1 MDDKNVLGDMTL
13 LAVMLAVAAA
23 LLVWRMLARIQQ
35 QKRALLSIQKRLT
48 QAQQI
53 AHLGSWDWN
62 IATDEWCWSEQAY
75 HIFGFAQQFDGS
87 RAAILR
93 AIDPDDRAHVE
104 ECLQLALENPDS
116 CYVVQYRV
124 VRPDGTV
131 RVVVERIE
139 VTCNVA
145 RQPTHMMGVVQD
157 VTERKR
163 VEQQL
168 LLFDHVFKQSSE
180 GIVLTNANREIV
192 EINESFSR
200 ITGYSREEALGQ
212 NPCLIKLEEHNRDCY
227 AQMWQQVEQQ
237 GVWSGEM
244 WDQHKNGTLYSK
256 ALSITMVKN
265 GQGRVSHYIGIFS
278 DISHNKQIE
287 QQLQR
292 MAFYDEL
299 TGLPN
304 RTLCKDRL
312 NQEIKVAHRRE
323 EQLAVLFLDLDHFK
337 YVNDTLGH
345 SSGDLLLLEA
355 ARRIQRCVRESDTIA
370 RLGGDEFMVLLTG
383 VVSIEMVERV
393 AVAIIQAL
401 SEKIVLQGQ
410 EVTIGVSIG
419 ISLYPDNGG
428 TYDELTKNAD
438 VAMYR
443 AKEAGRNTFM
453 FFTREL
459 QEIMVARLTLER
471 ELRRAIQREDFELYY
486 QPKVD
491 LRSGQIVGMEA
502 LLRWQHEAGH
512 MVMPAEF
519 IPLAEETGLILPL
532 GEWVLRQACRQA
544 VVWRQAGH
552 LALRMAVN
560 LSAKQFD
567 QADIATLIE
576 SILDETGLPP
586 EALEL
591 EVTESMVMK
600 DADRAVVTLRRLRA
614 LGVHIAVDDFG
625 TGYSSLSYLKKLPL
639 QTLKIDRSFV
649 RDLGHDSDD
658 EAIVSAII
666 SMAGTMEMR
675 VVAEGVETVEQL
687 EFLRRDGCDEAQG
700 FLFSRPVPADQFEL
714 LLQKGGYPFLRRAG
728 NDLNQHAVWRLQ

>member
-1 MDDKNVLGDMTL
+1 MDDKNVLGDTTL
-13 LAVMLAVAAA
+13 LVVMLAVAAA
-23 LLVWRMLARIQQ
+23 LLAWRMLARIQQ

-62 IATDEWCWSEQAY
+62 IATDEWWWSEQTY
-75 HIFGFAQQFDGS
+75 HFFGFARQQFDGS
-87 RAAILR
+87 RAAILC

-116 CYVVQYRV
+116 CYAVQYRV

-131 RVVVERIE
+131 RMVVERIE

-200 ITGYSREEALGQ
+200 ITGYSREEVLGQ

-237 GVWSGEM
+237 GDWSGEM

-287 QQLQR
+287 QQLQK

-345 SSGDLLLLEA
+345 SCGDLLLLEA
-355 ARRIQRCVRESDTIA
+355 ARRIQRCVRESDTVA

-383 VVSIEMVERV
+383 VASIEMVERI

-401 SEKIVLQGQ
+401 AEKFILQGQ

-459 QEIMVARLTLER
+459 QEIMVARLNLER
-471 ELRRAIQREDFELYY
+471 DLRRAIQREEFELYY

-502 LLRWQHEAGH
+502 LLRWPHEDGH
-512 MVMPAEF
+512 MVMPSDF

-552 LALRMAVN
+552 LTLRMAVN

-576 SILDETGLPP
+576 SVLDETGLPP

-600 DADRAVVTLRRLRA
+600 DADQAVVTLRRLRA

-714 LLQKGGYPFLRRAG
+714 LLQKGGYPFLRRVG
-728 NDLNQHAVWRLQ
+728 NSLNQRPSLRV